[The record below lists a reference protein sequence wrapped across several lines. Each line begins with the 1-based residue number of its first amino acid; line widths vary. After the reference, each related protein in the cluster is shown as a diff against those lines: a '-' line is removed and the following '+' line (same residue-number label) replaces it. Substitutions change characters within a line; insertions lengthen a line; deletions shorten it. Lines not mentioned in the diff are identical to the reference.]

1 MNPTTIAF
9 RIFRYRA
16 GDPRSGRFEET
27 SLAVEKATTVLD
39 VLETLYRKDRTLMY
53 RHSCHHGS
61 CGTCACRINGRER
74 LACLTRVLDLD
85 DQVVTVEPLHKHRR
99 LGDLVVDPADFFRE
113 YPADWRTLRRSDAN
127 PDASPPD
134 ALAGYMRL
142 ENCIE
147 CGACVSACPVEDFL
161 GPAVLAGLN
170 RERINREG
178 VNRRSEDPPDRERI
192 NREQLNREGVNRRP
206 AEPPDQE
213 KSLLELAGGE
223 RGVRKCQRA
232 LECSRVCPTAVYPAR
247 HIQVLKNALK

>member
-1 MNPTTIAF
+1 MSSTMITF

-16 GDPRSGRFEET
+16 GDLESGRFDESTLPVEEP
-27 SLAVEKATTVLD
+27 TTVLD
-39 VLETLYRKDRTLMY
+39 VLERLNRTDRTLMY

-85 DQVVTVEPLHKHRR
+85 SPVVTVEPLNKLGRI
-99 LGDLVVDPADFFRE
+99 GDLVVDPADFFRE
-113 YPADWRTLRRSDAN
+113 YPAEWQILRRSEAN
-127 PDASPPD
+127 PEATPPQELS
-134 ALAGYMRL
+134 AYMRL

-170 RERINREG
+170 RERLNRQDLEPEQDG
-178 VNRRSEDPPDRERI
+178 GHFPESRDRE
-192 NREQLNREGVNRRP
+192 N
-206 AEPPDQE
+206 A
-213 KSLLELAGGE
+213 LLELATGG

-232 LECSRVCPTAVYPAR
+232 LECSRVCPAAVYPAR
-247 HIQVLKNALK
+247 HIQELRNMLKG

>member
-1 MNPTTIAF
+1 MEPYRMKPTMITF

-16 GDPRSGRFEET
+16 GNRGSERYEEST
-27 SLAVEKATTVLD
+27 LPVEESTTVLD
-39 VLETLYRKDRTLMY
+39 VLGSLHRTDRTLMF

-85 DQVVTVEPLHKHRR
+85 SQVVTVEPLNKLRK

-113 YPADWRTLRRSDAN
+113 YPSDWQTLRRSEAN
-127 PDASPPD
+127 PKAEPPQE
-134 ALAGYMRL
+134 LAGYIRL

-170 RERINREG
+170 RER
-178 VNRRSEDPPDRERI
+178 
-192 NREQLNREGVNRRP
+192 LNRKRP
-206 AEPPDQE
+206 DPHPADASDNG
-213 KSLLELAGGE
+213 KLLLKLAGGE
-223 RGVRKCQRA
+223 RGVWKCQRA
-232 LECSRVCPTAVYPAR
+232 LECSRVCPTGVYPAR
-247 HIQVLKNALK
+247 HIQELRNRLKG

>member
-1 MNPTTIAF
+1 MSTTMITF

-16 GDPRSGRFEET
+16 GDPGSERFEDT
-27 SLAVEKATTVLD
+27 TLPVEKATTVLD
-39 VLETLYRKDRTLMY
+39 VLDALNRKDRTLMF

-85 DQVVTVEPLHKHRR
+85 SRVVTVEPLNKLGRI
-99 LGDLVVDPADFFRE
+99 GDLVMDPADFFQE
-113 YPADWRTLRRSDAN
+113 YPSDWQTLRPSEAN
-127 PDASPPD
+127 PEATPPQELS
-134 ALAGYMRL
+134 AYMRL

-170 RERINREG
+170 RER
-178 VNRRSEDPPDRERI
+178 
-192 NREQLNREGVNRRP
+192 LNRERLNRQDLEGEQDDGRSP
-206 AEPPDQE
+206 ESPDHD
-213 KSLLELAGGE
+213 KALLGLAGSE
-223 RGVRKCQRA
+223 RGVWKCQRA

-247 HIQVLKNALK
+247 HIQELRNMLKG